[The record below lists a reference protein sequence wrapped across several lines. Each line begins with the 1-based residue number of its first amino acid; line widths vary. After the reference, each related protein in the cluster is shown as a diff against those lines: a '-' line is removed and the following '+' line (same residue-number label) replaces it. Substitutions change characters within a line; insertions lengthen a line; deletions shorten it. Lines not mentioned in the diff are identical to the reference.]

1 MSRSLA
7 PVVLLAMLAA
17 WSCGSK
23 PRVGEPSS
31 PKTANTVTIDQEFE
45 LGPGVYGAE
54 AAAWH
59 WYGKGA
65 LSLTRVE
72 AAQLAASLPRPS
84 KWNPASQSQSY
95 ARHVER
101 ILGRIERTEW
111 LRRRI

>member
-1 MSRSLA
+1 
-7 PVVLLAMLAA
+7 
-17 WSCGSK
+17 
-23 PRVGEPSS
+23 
-31 PKTANTVTIDQEFE
+31 
-45 LGPGVYGAE
+45 
-54 AAAWH
+54 
-59 WYGKGA
+59 
-65 LSLTRVE
+65 VE